1 MVGKLEATE
10 GFPCNSDYRSP
21 MDGEGSLARH
31 GLLGRFDSSV
41 EPEFKAWFIR
51 RLRPLGI
58 AMAAA
63 SIVGWLVIPI
73 FIVEYLGTSHVR
85 GVFFVCWGLNIPAL
99 IAGILYMRRPEPGW
113 TISVGA
119 ALITLTSVDTI
130 AVLLP
135 WIDGLEPATFALTA
149 TFYGL
154 LSPAAQF
161 PFRPTVFAG
170 LLITSAGWLGLD
182 RATDSWNQGTVIGF
196 SMIVFST
203 LIIGLVMAF
212 ANERDLRTRFAN
224 EQIIESQRQLLRRYT
239 PNSVASRIE
248 LGDDSVD
255 RPQRRRITVF
265 SSDVV
270 GFTAMAD
277 RIDPESLAQIINEY
291 LGAVSDLIERHGGT
305 VTEFAGDGVMA
316 IFGAPDDLEP
326 VDQVVA
332 AIEAARELQASLA
345 VWSLGWHQHGTIE
358 PTNAR
363 IGINTGIVSV
373 GTFGSAIRATYTG
386 IGLQMNIA
394 ARVQA
399 QAEPGGI
406 LLSNTS
412 WHLIKDSISCESR
425 GEVMVKGVHFPIEL
439 YEPARA

>member
-1 MVGKLEATE
+1 
-10 GFPCNSDYRSP
+10 
-21 MDGEGSLARH
+21 MDGERFLARH
-31 GLLGRFDSSV
+31 GLMGRFDASV
-41 EPEFKAWFIR
+41 EPAFKEWFIH

-58 AMAAA
+58 AMASA
-63 SIVGWLVIPI
+63 SIVGWLFIPVL
-73 FIVEYLGTSHVR
+73 IVEYTGTAHVHA
-85 GVFFVCWGLNIPAL
+85 VYFVCWGLNIPAL
-99 IAGILYMRRPEPGW
+99 IAGILYMKRPEPKWAIG
-113 TISVGA
+113 VGA
-119 ALITLTSVDTI
+119 ALIALTAVDTI

-135 WIDGLEPATFALTA
+135 WINGLEPATFALAA

-154 LSPAAQF
+154 LAPATQF
-161 PFRPTVFAG
+161 PFRPTLFAG

-182 RATDSWNQGTVIGF
+182 RASDSWSQNTVIGF
-196 SMIVFST
+196 STIVFST
-203 LIIGLVMAF
+203 LVIGLAMAF

-224 EQIIESQRQLLRRYT
+224 EQIIENQRQLIRRYA
-239 PNSVASRIE
+239 PSSVTSRIE

-255 RPQRRRITVF
+255 HPQRRRITVF

-291 LGAVSDLIERHGGT
+291 LGAVSELIERHGGT

-326 VDQVVA
+326 TDQVVA

-345 VWSLGWHQHGTIE
+345 VWSLAWHQHGTIE
-358 PTNAR
+358 QTNAR

-399 QAEPGGI
+399 QAQPGGI

-412 WHLIKDSISCESR
+412 WHLIKDQVACEPR

-439 YEPARA
+439 YEPV